1 MLDFII
7 NNNREALMSLLLVKG
22 VVIFTVWL
30 LMIFA
35 CFVDFWSGISTAK
48 ALKQKL
54 NSHGFRKTLEKI
66 ADYFKVMLVGLM
78 IDLLGSI
85 FVWYEF
91 PYASILM
98 CLSVLIIEGKSVM
111 ENVKRK
117 KARAGEIDDVIKQI
131 ISATTSDDAQLIF
144 KKIGSLVDA
153 VNKNEKWESEEKE
166 AHSVASD

>member
-1 MLDFII
+1 MSG
-7 NNNREALMSLLLVKG
+7 NKEALLNLLLMRG
-22 VVIFTVWL
+22 VVIFIVWL

-85 FVWYEF
+85 FTWYEF
-91 PYASILM
+91 PYASMLF
-98 CLSVLIIEGKSVM
+98 CLAVLIIEGKSVM

-117 KARAGEIDDVIKQI
+117 KARAGKIDEVIKEI
-131 ISATTSDDAQLIF
+131 IAATTSDDAQLIF
-144 KKIGSLVDA
+144 TKIGAIVDA
-153 VNKNEKWESEEKE
+153 VNKNEKWQKEEE
-166 AHSVASD
+166 YVDGGSCQ

>member
-1 MLDFII
+1 MIELILNSDK
-7 NNNREALMSLLLVKG
+7 NALISLLLLRG
-22 VVIFTVWL
+22 AVIFIVWL

-35 CFVDFWSGISTAK
+35 CFVDFWSGVSTAK
-48 ALKQKL
+48 ALKQEI

-98 CLSVLIIEGKSVM
+98 CLSILIIEGKSVM

-117 KARAGEIDDVIKQI
+117 KARAGEIDEVIKQI
-131 ISATTSDDAQLIF
+131 IAATTSEDAQLIF

-153 VNKNEKWESEEKE
+153 VNKNEKWESDEK
-166 AHSVASD
+166 